1 MILDSLASPARGV
14 RVVGAL
20 TAALPFIA
28 FDPAGRA
35 MFANLLGNAS
45 QQPVSRPGQRLR
57 GVHSVVSLR
66 AAVPAV
72 CRTGLLLP
80 FGRKLHTLT
89 LVMFC

>member
-20 TAALPFIA
+20 PFIA
-28 FDPAGRA
+28 FDPEGRA

-45 QQPVSRPGQRLR
+45 QQPVCRPGQRLR
-57 GVHSVVSLR
+57 DMRCTVSFR
-66 AAVPAV
+66 AVVPAV

-80 FGRKLHTLT
+80 LGRKLCEALT
-89 LVMFC
+89 SVMFR